1 MKVILLKDVPGTG
14 KAGAICEVKE
24 GHAHNYLIPR
34 GLARVATEGAVRA
47 LEDKLRAEQRRVDH
61 ARAQVEALAKKLEGL
76 VVEVRAKAGEG
87 GRLFGSVTSQQVVDA
102 LAARGVTVTRKQVEL
117 DEPIRAQGF
126 YRVPVR
132 VGPGLVAHIDLNVV
146 GTR

>member
-34 GLARVATEGAVRA
+34 GLATVATEGAVRT
-47 LEDKLRAEQRRVDH
+47 LEEKRRAEQRRADH
-61 ARAQVEALAKKLEGL
+61 ARTQVETLARKLEGM

-87 GRLFGSVTSQQVVDA
+87 GRLFGSVTSQQIVDA
-102 LAARGVTVTRKQVEL
+102 LAARGVTVSRKQVEL
-117 DEPIRAQGF
+117 DDPIRTQGF
-126 YRVPVR
+126 YRVPIR
-132 VGPGLVAHIDLNVV
+132 VGPGLTANIDLNVV